1 MPISL
6 PGNVTINDLLED
18 LDKLTATVRTH
29 FEDRK
34 NSRYRREELYDFEVN
49 DALKTTSAPALV
61 AVAWELSHPGDETP
75 ITEGWTVRQ
84 TEDAIFFDSLEEE
97 EEADRQN
104 LQKLI
109 GTLARALTE
118 PQA

>member
-6 PGNVTINDLLED
+6 PGNVAVHDLLDD
-18 LDKLTATVRTH
+18 LDRLTAAVRTH
-29 FEDRK
+29 FEDRE
-34 NSRYRREELYDFEVN
+34 NSRYRREELYDFEAH
-49 DALKTTSAPALV
+49 DALLATRAPTLV
-61 AVAWELSHPGDETP
+61 AAAWELSHPGDETP

-84 TEDAIFFDSLEEE
+84 TEDAILYDSLEEE